1 MYGPK
6 PKKNPFDM
14 LFKVPPLARLAL
26 WSTLILA
33 AAAVWLQNKSYSF
46 DETEIIR
53 ISQKHIGSQTFG
65 QDHRTSFAA
74 IAKELKKRHPK
85 SGIIDVSDGQFQWI
99 WTRVGGLVG
108 ASTILYSSSIEFVAF
123 FGTSVDTTG
132 MTPRCLANISATVV
146 QGSIKV
152 WSEGQTGGKR
162 FIPGETARLSMGECS
177 AIEIDSSSWM
187 VVHGRGLPVTCLPPV
202 FINFLLSLDIW
213 SLVKWLRQ
221 ISKALF
227 SCFVYCL

>member
-1 MYGPK
+1 MIDLCMGQNQ
-6 PKKNPFDM
+6 KKNPFDM

-33 AAAVWLQNKSYSF
+33 AAGVWLQNKSYSF

-99 WTRVGGLVG
+99 WTRVGGLGEWRSRNIVQACFCLSG
-108 ASTILYSSSIEFVAF
+108 F
-123 FGTSVDTTG
+123 FS
-132 MTPRCLANISATVV
+132 
-146 QGSIKV
+146 
-152 WSEGQTGGKR
+152 
-162 FIPGETARLSMGECS
+162 
-177 AIEIDSSSWM
+177 DSSF
-187 VVHGRGLPVTCLPPV
+187 LPYHQFLPL
-202 FINFLLSLDIW
+202 FLLI
-213 SLVKWLRQ
+213 KK
-221 ISKALF
+221 ISTNL
-227 SCFVYCL
+227 L